1 MIKNE
6 NEKTKPKLVSM
17 GIMMGM
23 VFFMLL
29 NQILHVLFSKNLC
42 FIENKLENKFI
53 LLFKKDESD
62 DLKTKRSKLNRYLH
76 WFFLHMR
83 DNDVIFPKEST
94 ICKET
99 IYYKDINLFLDCY
112 FLDNEKKEN
121 L

>member
-1 MIKNE
+1 ME
-6 NEKTKPKLVSM
+6 LW
-17 GIMMGM
+17 MGM